1 MVAIGLI
8 LLFLFKSFGLALSFY
23 LGLRFIVMSSP
34 SDPVIVALEK
44 AEKEIFLAGHLLY
57 VSFEMVKDP
66 KFFVAVFG
74 HIIDS
79 AKLAVGAILGF
90 ERMNRRIPPYPSDF
104 QSQVRVLMDI
114 GEGIGISEKNIK
126 LLGDLSKIKYHGD
139 EGVINFRRGDRYI
152 LATSDYSME
161 TLDRERLK
169 SFLHETKDFIL
180 SVRGRIS
187 GKKQAW

>member
-1 MVAIGLI
+1 
-8 LLFLFKSFGLALSFY
+8 
-23 LGLRFIVMSSP
+23 MSNQP
-34 SDPVIVALEK
+34 DPVIVALEK

-79 AKLAVGAILGF
+79 AKLAVGAVLGF
-90 ERMNRRIPPYPSDF
+90 ERANRRILAYPSDF
-104 QSQVRVLMDI
+104 QSQVNVLKEI
-114 GEGIGISEKNIK
+114 SSKIGISERNIK
-126 LLGDLSKIKYHGD
+126 LLESLSRIKYHGD
-139 EGVINFRRGDRYI
+139 EGVINFRRGDRYV

-169 SFLHETKDFIL
+169 SFLHDTKDFIL
-180 SVRGRIS
+180 SVRGRIHRN
-187 GKKQAW
+187 

>member
-1 MVAIGLI
+1 
-8 LLFLFKSFGLALSFY
+8 
-23 LGLRFIVMSSP
+23 MSSQP
-34 SDPVIVALEK
+34 DPVIVALEK

-66 KFFVAVFG
+66 KFFIAVFG

-79 AKLAVGAILGF
+79 AKLALAAILGF
-90 ERMNRRIPPYPSDF
+90 ERMHRKIPPYPSDF
-104 QSQVRVLMDI
+104 ISQVKILRDI
-114 GEGIGISEKNIK
+114 SQSIGISERNIK
-126 LLGDLSKIKYHGD
+126 LLESLSKIKYHGD

-169 SFLHETKDFIL
+169 SFLHDTKDFIL
-180 SVRGRIS
+180 NVRGRIE
-187 GKKQAW
+187 GKKRAW

>member
-1 MVAIGLI
+1 
-8 LLFLFKSFGLALSFY
+8 
-23 LGLRFIVMSSP
+23 MSNQP
-34 SDPVIVALEK
+34 EPVIVALEK

-74 HIIDS
+74 HVIDS
-79 AKLAVGAILGF
+79 AKLALAAILGF
-90 ERMNRRIPPYPSDF
+90 ERMNRKIPPYPSDF
-104 QSQVRVLMDI
+104 QSQVRVLRDI
-114 GEGIGISEKNIK
+114 GPNIGISEKNIK
-126 LLGDLSKIKYHGD
+126 LLESLSKIKEHGD
-139 EGVINFRRGDRYI
+139 EGVINFRRGDRYV

-169 SFLHETKDFIL
+169 SFLHDTKDFIMN
-180 SVRGRIS
+180 VRGRIA